1 MSNKMFGMTHTGGD
15 TGGRM
20 DERIVAI
27 LQSRSI
33 PFKYEDIRTALEEPS
48 VRDWVDKHLKDD
60 TLLSKEE
67 IAL

>member
-1 MSNKMFGMTHTGGD
+1 MFAATHTGGKFA
-15 TGGRM
+15 GRM

-33 PFKYEDIRTALEEPS
+33 PFKYEDIRTALEDPS
-48 VRDWVDKHLKDD
+48 TRDWVDKHLTDD

-67 IAL
+67 TTL